1 MPEDFD
7 KTFDIQN
14 FEEVISKGTTDDK
27 RPAPE
32 LEPDQNQDTEQSDAD
47 APVEQLEQKTEEEAE
62 NEALSEAEE
71 ETEAKAAAK
80 APKKRDHA
88 EARIAKL
95 VKEKERLKGQLDA
108 LRNQG
113 QPHSVQVN
121 EPVFD
126 PDAPNPAN
134 YPNGERDDDYRIDM
148 KFYQRDF
155 QTRVGTFQAQKQ
167 AMLAKYK
174 DELPELIEMDQER
187 VASGIKTSSPTV
199 FKLILESEQSGEL
212 WHYLLANSDEAISI
226 ARMDPIR
233 AAKAIGRIEA
243 KLITDEPDS
252 DEPVQQKRTLP
263 APIKPVKTTTQNKAA
278 ATKNFGFVGY

>member
-14 FEEVISKGTTDDK
+14 FEEVLSKGTTDDK

-32 LEPDQNQDTEQSDAD
+32 LEPDANQDTEQSDAD
-47 APVEQLEQKTEEEAE
+47 APVEQLEKTEEEAE

-71 ETEAKAAAK
+71 ETEAKVEAK

-95 VKEKERLKGQLDA
+95 VKEKERLKGQLDV

-113 QPHSVQVN
+113 QPRSVQN

-148 KFYQRDF
+148 KFYQRDV

-212 WHYLLANSDEAISI
+212 WHYLLANSDEAITI

-263 APIKPVKTTTQNKAA
+263 APIKPVKTTTQNKSA